1 MTDSATDPLAE
12 AVARLRGLAPAAAA
26 VDRITVGERVVL
38 VELTDDE
45 GVSAGLAHRPPGDP
59 TNDDPNAT
67 PDLDRLLTAAA
78 SPADPADSSDRL
90 TRALGIAAAN
100 ALSVPHIDWRA
111 GDPMALL
118 DADVD
123 RIATVGLFAPA
134 FRKFDGVEVRVIE
147 RAPVEDPPAPDGVRT
162 KTFPVSDTDAAMS
175 GADVVFVT
183 GSAFIYGGVEAYLD
197 AAPAAATVVVIGATA
212 SFLPEP
218 LFDRGVDVV
227 AGTSV
232 AALDS
237 VRAAVTAGAC
247 GTDLHDAGLRKVYAA
262 AADPAGVQLPPT
274 DPSTATNQ

>member
-26 VDRITVGERVVL
+26 VDRITVGERAVL
-38 VELTDDE
+38 VELRDGERVTA
-45 GVSAGLAHRPPGDP
+45 GVAHRPPGDP
-59 TNDDPNAT
+59 RPTDDL
-67 PDLDRLLTAAA
+67 DLDRLLTAAA
-78 SPADPADSSDRL
+78 SAAEPGDQRV
-90 TRALGIAAAN
+90 RALGIAAAN